1 MKIGIIGAGAMGCL
15 FAGLLSG
22 TQEVKLYDVSRETV
36 DAVNSHG
43 VRCRE
48 SDGTERTFPVPAAL
62 SGAAEEPADLAILF
76 VKDTVSRA
84 ALEGNSGLIGPE
96 TLVLSLQNGMGNL
109 DIMEDFAPRQRLLLG
124 TTKHNCVA
132 EGPGVIFHSGA
143 GVTHVGS
150 PAGNEA
156 AACAVAEAFQAAGIG
171 TEICP
176 DVDRLL
182 WEKLFVNMTVNPVTA
197 LLGCEIGVMA
207 EEPHARAI
215 LESLIDEAVAVAA
228 ADGQKF
234 DPAAVKET
242 VLAAARAL
250 AAGRASMCQDMDR
263 GRKTEIDFINGA
275 VVRLGKKYGVPTPR
289 HELIVN
295 LIHTK
300 ETL

>member
-15 FAGLLSG
+15 FAGLLSE
-22 TQEVKLYDVSRETV
+22 TQSVTLYDVSRETV
-36 DAVNSHG
+36 NAINAHG

-48 SDGTERTFPVPAAL
+48 TDGSQWTHAVPAAL
-62 SGAAEEPADLAILF
+62 SGTAEAPADLAILF

-96 TLVLSLQNGMGNL
+96 TVVLSLQNGMGNL
-109 DIMEDFAPRQRLLLG
+109 EIMEDFAPRQRLLLG

-143 GVTHVGS
+143 GITHVGS

-156 AACAVAEAFQAAGIG
+156 AARTVAGVFQAVGID
-171 TEICP
+171 TAACA
-176 DVDRLL
+176 DVNHLL
-182 WEKLFVNMTVNPVTA
+182 WEKLFLNMTVNPVTA

-207 EEPHARAI
+207 EEPHARVV
-215 LESLIDEAVAVAA
+215 LEALIDEAVAVAA
-228 ADGQKF
+228 ADGQQF
-234 DPAAVKET
+234 DPAEVKKT
-242 VLAAARAL
+242 VLTATRAL
-250 AAGRASMCQDMDR
+250 AAGRASMCQDMER
-263 GRKTEIDFINGA
+263 GRRTEIDFINGA
-275 VVRLGKKYGVPTPR
+275 VVRLGRKYGVPTPR